1 MARVTLENVHK
12 IYPGGRAA
20 VKGVSLEVGDGE
32 FLVLVGPS
40 GCGKS
45 TILRMIAG
53 LEAVTEG
60 VLRIGERVVNDVA
73 PKDRNIAMVFQS
85 YALYPHMSVYDNVA
99 FGLRLRGV
107 KREELDRRVRSA
119 ATVLGIETLLDRRP
133 AQLSG
138 GQRQRVALGRALVR
152 EPAVFL
158 LDEPLSNLD
167 ARMRLQMRIEI
178 GRLHRKLGT
187 TMIYVTHDQLEA
199 MTLGDRIVVMN
210 DGAVQQVGTP
220 QEVYARP
227 ANRFVA
233 GFIGSPAMNL
243 VAGRFDPDG
252 RFVSAQ
258 GSLTLALPAH
268 APLRADLA
276 GNGPTHVW
284 LSVRA
289 EDVAFSLQGEDYAP
303 VGGDGSVD
311 AVEVAGHEALVHVR
325 VGGDVLV
332 ARTTPGCAPPAG
344 SRLQL
349 AFRVGGIHAFDATSG
364 NRLKAE

>member
-12 IYPGGRAA
+12 VYPGGRAA
-20 VKGVSLEVGDGE
+20 VRGVSLEVADGE

-45 TILRMIAG
+45 TILRTIAG
-53 LEAVTEG
+53 LEAATEG
-60 VLRIGERVVNDVA
+60 VLRIGDRVVNDVA
-73 PKDRNIAMVFQS
+73 PKDRDLAMVFQS

-107 KREELDRRVRSA
+107 KRADLDRRVRAA
-119 ATVLGIETLLDRRP
+119 ATVLGIESLLDRRP

-199 MTLGDRIVVMN
+199 MTMGDRIVVLN

-220 QEVYARP
+220 PEVYARP

-233 GFIGSPAMNL
+233 GFIGTPAMNL
-243 VAGRFDPDG
+243 VEGRLAADG
-252 RFVSAQ
+252 RFVSAR
-258 GSLTLALPAH
+258 GSLSLSLPTGGARGAALEASRQ
-268 APLRADLA
+268 LQVSL
-276 GNGPTHVW
+276 G
-284 LSVRA
+284 VRA
-289 EDVAFSLQGEDYAP
+289 EDVAFAPEGEDFIP
-303 VGGDGSVD
+303 VSGEGSVE
-311 AVEVAGHEALVHVR
+311 AVEVAGHEALVHVHL
-325 VGGDVLV
+325 GGDVVL
-332 ARTTPGCAPPAG
+332 ARTTPARVPAVG
-344 SRLQL
+344 ARLRL
-349 AFRVGGIHAFDATSG
+349 AFRAKGVHAFDAVSG
-364 NRLKAE
+364 HRLET